1 MYDFLRRG
9 SGMTSLSSTP
19 APLALKQAR
28 TALAVLTQDFMH
40 PAKCPHPEASA
51 CAADMLRTYTESDGA
66 GIEAI
71 VANIAVL
78 AHAQQDAISL
88 NASVQDWDMMFRA
101 VEERLSSAVGKVLV
115 ATPGLE
121 PQTAAV
127 LVQTIVLECV
137 TALGQLHVALAQ
149 ERGQRERLELEKDNA
164 KVVLAVALANTPG
177 RGGESSLPNA

>member
-1 MYDFLRRG
+1 
-9 SGMTSLSSTP
+9 MTSLSSTP
-19 APLALKQAR
+19 ALVALKQAR
-28 TALAVLTQDFMH
+28 TALAVLTQDFMN

-51 CAADMLRTYTESDGA
+51 CAADMLRTYTGSDGA

-71 VANIAVL
+71 VAHIAAL

-88 NASVQDWDMMFRA
+88 KASVQDWDMMFRA

-137 TALGQLHVALAQ
+137 SALGQLHVALTQ
-149 ERGQRERLELEKDNA
+149 ERGRRQQLEQKTGDA
-164 KVVLAVALANTPG
+164 QAALADELARSSSTG
-177 RGGESSLPNA
+177 AGKGGFVS

>member
-1 MYDFLRRG
+1 
-9 SGMTSLSSTP
+9 MTPIFPAHTP
-19 APLALKQAR
+19 EPTKQAR
-28 TALAVLTQDFMH
+28 TALAALTQNFMNT
-40 PAKCPHPEASA
+40 AKYLQSEANA
-51 CAADMLRTYTESDGA
+51 GAADMRQTRALPDGA

-71 VANIAVL
+71 VANIAAL

-137 TALGQLHVALAQ
+137 TALGQLHTALTLERGRRQQLEQETGDAQAALA
-149 ERGQRERLELEKDNA
+149 RG
-164 KVVLAVALANTPG
+164 LAST
-177 RGGESSLPNA
+177 SLPGPESGGFVS